1 MTKTSFSRWAA
12 ALAIGAAFVASG
24 VDATAQGYGRDYS
37 RDHGRRHYEQGRLYE
52 AQDQYSGPRSG
63 RYEDARRGQ
72 RERVER
78 RPGMRVVPVVPVPQ
92 GGAWRRGQ
100 YLPPQYRGYRVPDLG
115 RYRLRPPPPGYDWV
129 TVGPDI
135 YLMQRNSG
143 LVLDVVPGGY

>member
-1 MTKTSFSRWAA
+1 MTKGRFSKWAA
-12 ALAIGAAFVASG
+12 ALAIGAAFVASS
-24 VDATAQGYGRDYS
+24 VDASAQ
-37 RDHGRRHYEQGRLYE
+37 DHGRDHHGRHRDGQGRLYQ

-63 RYEDARRGQ
+63 RYEDARRAQ
-72 RERVER
+72 RERAGR
-78 RPGMRVVPVVPVPQ
+78 QPGMRVVPVVPMPR

-100 YLPPQYRGYRVPDLG
+100 YLPPEYRGYRVPDLG